1 MNSNRSYK
9 SHVPSNLSL
18 PQYLQDR
25 SAFEVLGHFLGIPFV
40 NYPHRLKEAV
50 VVCLDAEW
58 WMKEPTLSTELGIA
72 ELMEMDLTPT
82 IHAKNIL
89 SSI

>member
-1 MNSNRSYK
+1 MEF
-9 SHVPSNLSL
+9 
-18 PQYLQDR
+18 
-25 SAFEVLGHFLGIPFV
+25 AFEILGHFPGIPFV
-40 NYPHRLKEAV
+40 NYPHRLKEAAA
-50 VVCLDAEW
+50 VCLNGEW
-58 WMKEPTLSTELGIA
+58 WMKEPKPTTELGIA